1 MRLPSLMVA
10 HPTSIGQIMVETT
23 EGRDAELSWRKVES
37 CSVSRGDGDRSGT
50 VPRLVLAAELV
61 EELIAVDRAADVQRV
76 RCPLLD
82 GFPSR
87 ACAWMPRGTPTNAR
101 RPPNHDQLPR

>member
-50 VPRLVLAAELV
+50 VLRLVLAAEIV
-61 EELIAVDRAADVQRV
+61 EELIADDRAADVQRV
-76 RCPLLD
+76 RCPLLE
-82 GFPSR
+82 GFAKR
-87 ACAWMPRGTPTNAR
+87 GCGLMQRGTR
-101 RPPNHDQLPR
+101 Y